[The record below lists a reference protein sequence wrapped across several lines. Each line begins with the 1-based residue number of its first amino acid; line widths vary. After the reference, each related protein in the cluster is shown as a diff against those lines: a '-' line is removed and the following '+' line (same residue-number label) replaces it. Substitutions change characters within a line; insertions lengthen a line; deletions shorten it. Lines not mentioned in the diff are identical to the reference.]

1 MKRFIQ
7 EVLGGL
13 SIAGLYLL
21 MPHGEGVV
29 LAFPIAA
36 IGAVVAVAGAFA
48 KNKGAS
54 NAAKQYDTFY
64 QRQTNIG
71 NLGKDI
77 GTILSK
83 FRELQATG
91 AIPGF
96 QSAAATAN
104 ARSGLT
110 GTGLGDALSTAA
122 GGAGEMAALQ
132 QAIQAALAHRGQNA
146 NLTFPGPTGVSNA
159 NLVSGLGAISQGLF
173 AAGQGG
179 GQQAFAPSPGSVP
192 TKQIG
197 SALPYGADFNFP
209 TGK

>member
-21 MPHGEGVV
+21 MPSGEGVV

-36 IGAVVAVAGAFA
+36 IGAVLAVAGAVA

-64 QRQTNIG
+64 NRQTNIS
-71 NLGKDI
+71 NLGGDI
-77 GTILSK
+77 EKILSK
-83 FRELQATG
+83 LRELQATG

-110 GTGLGDALSTAA
+110 GTGLGNALSTAA

-132 QAIQAALAHRGQNA
+132 QAIQTALAHRGQNA
-146 NLTFPGPTGVSNA
+146 DLRFPGVTGVSNA
-159 NLVSGLGAISQGLF
+159 NLVTGLSAASKGLF
-173 AAGQGG
+173 AINEAKQEGLG
-179 GQQAFAPSPGSVP
+179 PG
-192 TKQIG
+192 
-197 SALPYGADFNFP
+197 GADFS
-209 TGK
+209 GIAS